1 MTLEGLIVVI
11 IMVIVGIAGIAFP
24 FLKSKNK
31 RLPIGS
37 LRLAQTRDELIT
49 SYERVLA
56 TMRDLDD
63 DYQNQKLHKKEYEE
77 ERAYWAQYGVR
88 LLQLLE
94 GNPTK
99 DIPAQP
105 APINRHESELDVAV
119 EEAIRNYRMALQTAE
134 KS

>member
-31 RLPIGS
+31 RLPATS

-94 GNPTK
+94 GNPTQ

-105 APINRHESELDVAV
+105 APINRHETELDVAV
-119 EEAIRNYRMALQTAE
+119 EEAIRNYRVALQSAE